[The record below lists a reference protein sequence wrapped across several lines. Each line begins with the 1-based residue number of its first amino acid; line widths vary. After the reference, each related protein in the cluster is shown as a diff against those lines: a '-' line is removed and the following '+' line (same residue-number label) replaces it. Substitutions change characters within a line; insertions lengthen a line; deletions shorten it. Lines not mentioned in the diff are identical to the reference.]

1 MDPIRIRSQMKREII
16 SVVSKEDN
24 GGGLSGSDLV
34 TIDSVRTLHN
44 RVGREIKRIQRG

>member
-34 TIDSVRTLHN
+34 TNDSVRTLHN
-44 RVGREIKRIQRG
+44 RVGKEIKRI